1 VLVGDCGR
9 TLGKYGTLECKFII
23 HAVGPIY
30 DQFTPKVAENLLI
43 SAVINTLEKA
53 KEFGVESISIP
64 AISSGIFGFPKD
76 DCAYIMQSFCAK
88 WAASEDTGSVKSIR
102 LCNFDAPTC
111 LTF

>member
-53 KEFGVESISIP
+53 KELVSKASPSQLSLLESLDSQKMIVHILYNP
-64 AISSGIFGFPKD
+64 FVQNGQPQKTQG
-76 DCAYIMQSFCAK
+76 
-88 WAASEDTGSVKSIR
+88 
-102 LCNFDAPTC
+102 L
-111 LTF
+111 